1 MNDFTFYSPTKFI
14 FVAFGRDVFGIVPA
28 DSSDES
34 VKAAAL
40 ETINRLQEFFVSMG
54 MPRSLKEF
62 GLEESSIDRL
72 LDGLEKSKGKV
83 FGAFKPLDR
92 ADARAI
98 YKSAF

>member
-1 MNDFTFYSPTKFI
+1 MPSGPDDSCDGPQSCLNLLTLLSLKGCQLRP
-14 FVAFGRDVFGIVPA
+14 PA
-28 DSSDES
+28 QGEGGARGGSS
-34 VKAAAL
+34 A
-40 ETINRLQEFFVSMG
+40 
-54 MPRSLKEF
+54 PRSLKEF

-92 ADARAI
+92 EDAQTI

>member
-1 MNDFTFYSPTKFI
+1 
-14 FVAFGRDVFGIVPA
+14 
-28 DSSDES
+28 
-34 VKAAAL
+34 
-40 ETINRLQEFFVSMG
+40 
-54 MPRSLKEF
+54 MPRSLREF

-92 ADARAI
+92 EDAQAI

>member
-1 MNDFTFYSPTKFI
+1 M
-14 FVAFGRDVFGIVPA
+14 
-28 DSSDES
+28 
-34 VKAAAL
+34 
-40 ETINRLQEFFVSMG
+40 ETIDRLQEFFVSMG
-54 MPRSLKEF
+54 MLRSLREF

-92 ADARAI
+92 EDARAI